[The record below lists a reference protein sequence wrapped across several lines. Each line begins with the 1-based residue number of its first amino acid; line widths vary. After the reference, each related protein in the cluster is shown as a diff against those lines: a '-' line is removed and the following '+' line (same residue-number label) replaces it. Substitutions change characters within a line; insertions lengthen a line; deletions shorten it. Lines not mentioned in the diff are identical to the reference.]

1 MPSDALSVATTFNR
15 DEADAAVLCVQDA
28 AAHDREMEDDT
39 KDGDE
44 GARARSRLVW
54 TPELH
59 ERFMNA
65 VNHLGVKH
73 AVPKTIL
80 QLMNVEGLTR
90 ENVASHL
97 QVAIRSSAIC
107 NAVPP
112 VSALCTRARSLL
124 PSHHPRMY
132 CSCSCAFRLG
142 ACEVHAFLHS
152 PDASQVA

>member
-1 MPSDALSVATTFNR
+1 MKASCLTP
-15 DEADAAVLCVQDA
+15 QDA
-28 AAHDREMEDDT
+28 AAHDREMEDDP

-97 QVAIRSSAIC
+97 QVATAAAAWLLACPCSAHQHSL
-107 NAVPP
+107 VPDLSLP
-112 VSALCTRARSLL
+112 QPHKASAPADECRRRVHGRLFAGFAASWH
-124 PSHHPRMY
+124 SAY
-132 CSCSCAFRLG
+132 C
-142 ACEVHAFLHS
+142 
-152 PDASQVA
+152 

>member
-1 MPSDALSVATTFNR
+1 M
-15 DEADAAVLCVQDA
+15 DAANARRGCVVRALRGSTSFLTSHGLTVTDPSPPGSQDA
-28 AAHDREMEDDT
+28 AAHGRELEEE
-39 KDGDE
+39 DE
-44 GARARSRLVW
+44 GKDLDDGGRARSRLVW

-97 QVAIRSSAIC
+97 QVLPASGSFRSSYSC
-107 NAVPP
+107 LMQLLLR
-112 VSALCTRARSLL
+112 SCHCCARG
-124 PSHHPRMY
+124 
-132 CSCSCAFRLG
+132 FRWL
-142 ACEVHAFLHS
+142 
-152 PDASQVA
+152 

>member
-1 MPSDALSVATTFNR
+1 MRHNHSRCAHSELALSTIAVSSRHVAS
-15 DEADAAVLCVQDA
+15 VLPLQDA
-28 AAHDREMEDDT
+28 VAHDREMEDEA
-39 KDGDE
+39 KDAADG
-44 GARARSRLVW
+44 GRARSRLVW

-97 QVAIRSSAIC
+97 QVVRPFAHCIIELLALAARSSKLSTIDLRAK
-107 NAVPP
+107 VVQPDFP
-112 VSALCTRARSLL
+112 VCLLQIVHGSRA
-124 PSHHPRMY
+124 
-132 CSCSCAFRLG
+132 
-142 ACEVHAFLHS
+142 
-152 PDASQVA
+152 